1 VTVRALDDEAD
12 PFVAMELVDS
22 LEAAGVA
29 GVVGFL
35 QDDVLVSAA
44 QARTGGLPI
53 VSPTART
60 AQQAGEGVY
69 SLEGAD
75 PLAAARIGR
84 YAASRGIQRDALIH
98 PSTPEAYEEAEA
110 FSATVTPLGLP
121 IVGTYTYPAG
131 ATHFEAQL
139 EAARDA
145 LRAAEIAALGLGPD
159 DTLRVEMLEPVG
171 IFMPIPAEDVP
182 FVAPQFAHFGLDTLA
197 IEVIGTSGWTDP
209 QALAEVDR
217 RLVTGIVATA
227 PVGGRPGSVG
237 HERFREAYESHFQ
250 RSLVSPAPALG
261 YDAALLLLEALRPGR
276 IRPPDVQ
283 RAFEELTE
291 IEGATGRYV
300 VLEGRVLKVT
310 EVVLIQ
316 GAALVPIPE
325 G

>member
-1 VTVRALDDEAD
+1 
-12 PFVAMELVDS
+12 M
-22 LEAAGVA
+22 
-29 GVVGFL
+29 
-35 QDDVLVSAA
+35 
-44 QARTGGLPI
+44 
-53 VSPTART
+53 
-60 AQQAGEGVY
+60 
-69 SLEGAD
+69 
-75 PLAAARIGR
+75 
-84 YAASRGIQRDALIH
+84 
-98 PSTPEAYEEAEA
+98 
-110 FSATVTPLGLP
+110 
-121 IVGTYTYPAG
+121 
-131 ATHFEAQL
+131 
-139 EAARDA
+139 
-145 LRAAEIAALGLGPD
+145 
-159 DTLRVEMLEPVG
+159 RVEMLEPVG